1 MNAPEAK
8 AATEPQ
14 ATEISAHFNAAM
26 LRWVSPCRAAE
37 GETRNYL
44 RGIHITPNTK
54 GDGVYLVATNGRFMA
69 IAFDAEGFASA
80 PVTVR
85 TTAGA
90 INACSKKHDYP
101 EERKASLAKVENNR
115 LTLLNRATGEE
126 IHLQAGDCLVEGGFP
141 DFRRLLLN
149 TDELVAGGDAYI
161 QMQYLTSIT
170 AQLPQLHGFS
180 CPMRILRRA
189 SNDPS
194 NAAQFIHVDGLPFAG
209 LIMPLRAH
217 DDRPFGW
224 FL

>member
-14 ATEISAHFNAAM
+14 AAEITAHFNAAM
-26 LRWVSPCRAAE
+26 LRWVSPCRAPDS
-37 GETRNYL
+37 ETRNYL

-54 GDGVYLVATNGRFMA
+54 GDGVYLIATNGRFMA
-69 IAFDAEGFASA
+69 VAFDAEGFASA

-85 TTAGA
+85 TTAAA

-101 EERKASLAKVENNR
+101 EERKASLAKVENKR
-115 LTLLNRATGEE
+115 LTLLNRATSEE
-126 IHLQAGDCLVEGGFP
+126 IHLQAGDCLVAGLFP
-141 DFRRLLLN
+141 DFRRLFLN
-149 TDELVAGGDAYI
+149 TDELIAGGDAYV
-161 QMQYLTSIT
+161 QAHYLTSIT
-170 AQLPQLHGFS
+170 AQLPQLSGIS
-180 CPMRILRRA
+180 RPVRILRRA
-189 SNDPS
+189 SKSP
-194 NAAQFIHVDGLPFAG
+194 ATEVQFIHVDGLPFAG